1 MAETCPKCGYAE
13 VATDECPRCRVILS
27 RYRAYLNKLG
37 QKPAA
42 PAPPPSPGAPPLP
55 QAAVLVAP
63 STGGDWPEG
72 RPAGFWIRGAALV
85 VDSLVL
91 QAALLPFQLFIVL
104 PMLMVGGI
112 GRGANP
118 ARALAVNT
126 GYYVVAMLVSFGYV
140 VWMHGK
146 WGQTLGKIAT
156 GVKVV
161 RVGGERIG
169 YGRAFGRFLGVFL
182 SVITLG
188 IGYLIAGFRS
198 DKRALHDLVAG
209 TRVMKVRRPWLE
221 GKPAGFWMRY
231 AALGIDWQLLA
242 LPLAVFGI
250 IAAILIPLT
259 MAMGNPMAG
268 AAVVLTLGLFLLAFM
283 VAYSIWMH
291 GKWGQTLGKMAL
303 GMKVARTDGS
313 ALGYGGAFLRWI
325 GSVLSALILMIGYI
339 MAGVRSDKRSLHD
352 LIAGSRVTYIR

>member
-1 MAETCPKCGYAE
+1 MAGSCPKCGYAQVE
-13 VATDECPRCRVILS
+13 TDECPRCRVNVPK
-27 RYRAYLNKLG
+27 YRAYIERLG

-42 PAPPPSPGAPPLP
+42 PAPPSSPGAPLLP
-55 QAAVLVAP
+55 QAAVPAAP
-63 STGGDWPEG
+63 SAGGEWPEG
-72 RPAGFWIRGAALV
+72 NPAGFWIRGAALV
-85 VDSLVL
+85 VDSIVL

-104 PMLMVGGI
+104 PTLIAGGI
-112 GRGANP
+112 GRRADP
-118 ARALAVNT
+118 ARALAVNA

-161 RVGGERIG
+161 GVGGEPIG

-188 IGYLIAGFRS
+188 IGYLMSGFRA

-231 AALGIDWQLLA
+231 AALGIDWQVLA

-283 VAYSIWMH
+283 VVYSVWMH

-303 GMKVARTDGS
+303 GMKVVRMDGS
-313 ALGYGGAFLRWI
+313 PLGYGGAFLRWI
-325 GSVLSALILMIGYI
+325 GSVLSGLILMIGYI
-339 MAGVRSDKRSLHD
+339 MASLRGDKRALHD
-352 LIAGSRVTYIR
+352 LIARSRVTYIR